1 MPLSLDGTTGIS
13 ASGNITAAF
22 LFGNG
27 SQLSG
32 VDATQIVS
40 GTSNVR
46 VVSSGGNVTAGIG
59 GTSNV
64 MVIATTGVFVTGVAS
79 ASGNI
84 TGANILTAGLI
95 SATGNITG
103 GNVLGGAN
111 VNATTHTGTTVS
123 VTGNI
128 TGGNILTGGLISA
141 TSTVTSAA
149 NVIGGNITTAGIVTA
164 TGNVVSGANL
174 VLASN
179 IIDTGALEIITGS
192 NGNITLSPNGS
203 GVIVA
208 NKDIRNGQANGVGN
222 IGTTGAVFNTVFA
235 KATSAQYA
243 DVAEKYVAD
252 RVYPAGTVL
261 EIGGAAE
268 VQETTTYAS
277 TRIAGVVSTNPAL
290 IMNSGERDTN
300 AVEVAL
306 LGRVPCR
313 VTGTIQR
320 GDLITSSDRPGVATA
335 LRPGDYRPGCVIGKA
350 LEAHA
355 TASDGLIEVLVGR
368 L

>member
-32 VDATQIVS
+32 VDVTQITS

-64 MVIATTGVFVTGVAS
+64 LVIATTGVFVTGVAS

-84 TGANILTAGLI
+84 QGANLLTGGLI

-123 VTGNI
+123 VTGAVTAASVVGGVMTGTSVSVSGAVTGGAI
-128 TGGNILTGGLISA
+128 TGSSL
-141 TSTVTSAA
+141 
-149 NVIGGNITTAGIVTA
+149 NITTGTA
-164 TGNVVSGANL
+164 NVGSITNAN
-174 VLASN
+174 
-179 IIDTGALEIITGS
+179 
-192 NGNITLSPNGS
+192 
-203 GVIVA
+203 
-208 NKDIRNGQANGVGN
+208 ANGVGN
-222 IGTTGAVFNTVFA
+222 IGNSTVYFNTVFA

-290 IMNSGERDTN
+290 IMNSGEQDTN

-313 VTGTIQR
+313 VTGTIRR
-320 GDLITSSDRPGVATA
+320 GDLMTSSDRPGVATA
-335 LRPGDYRPGCVIGKA
+335 LAVQDYQPGAVIGKA
-350 LEAHA
+350 LEGHLG
-355 TASDGLIEVLVGR
+355 DHEGMIEILVGR

>member
-1 MPLSLDGTTGIS
+1 LIS
-13 ASGNITAAF
+13 ATGNITGSYI
-22 LFGNG
+22 LGNG
-27 SQLSG
+27 SQLTG
-32 VDATQIVS
+32 IDATSIQS

-46 VVSSGGNVTAGIG
+46 VVSSGGNVAAGIG

-64 MVIATTGVFVTGVAS
+64 LVIASTGTFVTG
-79 ASGNI
+79 I
-84 TGANILTAGLI
+84 E
-95 SATGNITG
+95 
-103 GNVLGGAN
+103 
-111 VNATTHTGTTVS
+111 S

-128 TGGNILTGGLISA
+128 TG
-141 TSTVTSAA
+141 A
-149 NVIGGNITTAGIVTA
+149 NLNTAGVVSA
-164 TGNVVSGANL
+164 TGNVTTGANL

-179 IIDTGALEIITGS
+179 IIDTGALEIITSS

-203 GVIVA
+203 GLIVA

-222 IGTTGAVFNTVFA
+222 IGTTGAVFNTIFA

-268 VQETTTYAS
+268 VEETTTYAS

-290 IMNSGERDTN
+290 IMNSGEQDTN

-313 VTGTIQR
+313 VTGTIRR
-320 GDLITSSDRPGVATA
+320 GDLMTSSDRPGVATA
-335 LRPGDYRPGCVIGKA
+335 LSSEDYKPGCVIGKA
-350 LEAHA
+350 LQGHA
-355 TASDGLIEVLVGR
+355 GDAEGVIEILVGR